1 MLSQQNPLM
10 SGEKPRLRNVVIVA
24 PHFPP
29 SNLAGVHRARLL
41 SQHLEEFG
49 WRPTILTTHWKHY
62 EEQLDWNLAKLVDPS
77 LEVISTGALPTR
89 PIRLVGDIGV
99 RALPFHLAALRRLQR
114 AGKMDFLLL
123 TVPSFYSAVL
133 GELLYRKS
141 PLPFGIDYIDPWVHV
156 WPEALVKYSKAWA
169 SMKLGEMLEPW
180 AVRHASLI
188 TAVAPGYYQGVVDR
202 NPHLSETC
210 VFAAMPY
217 GFSMKDFDPKHQ
229 EGIAPS
235 EFDPSD
241 GLLHVV
247 YAGALLPKAH
257 RVLDRVIEGLAALKL
272 SHPELAGRIRLHFI
286 GTGKSPNDLAGYNVL
301 PFAQRHGVPDL
312 VTEHPH
318 RMGYLDVLAH
328 LGRANA
334 ILIVGSTEAHYTPS
348 KVYQSVQSRHP
359 VLAFLHEASTA
370 VGVLER
376 SGAGIALTLNET
388 TLPRVEDVADAL
400 QRIVTMQ
407 FDPDY
412 VDWSAFESYSARN
425 SAKAMAEAMTTAAD
439 RWAGTRCSGNR
450 GSAAVSDHAR

>member
-1 MLSQQNPLM
+1 MLNHQNLAAPSQA
-10 SGEKPRLRNVVIVA
+10 STLRNVVIVA

-49 WRPTILTTHWKHY
+49 WKPTILTTHWKHY
-62 EEQLDWNLAKLVDPS
+62 EEELDWNLAKLVDPS
-77 LEVISTGALPTR
+77 LEVISTAALPTK

-133 GELLYRKS
+133 GQLMYRRT

-188 TAVAPGYYQGVVDR
+188 TAVAPGYYEGVLDR
-202 NPHLSETC
+202 NPHLASSA

-217 GFSMKDFDPKHQ
+217 GFSMKDFDPRHL
-229 EGIAPS
+229 EGIEPS
-235 EFDPSD
+235 QFDPSD

-257 RVLDRVIEGLAALKL
+257 TILDRVIEGLAVLKAQD
-272 SHPELAGRIRLHFI
+272 PVLAARLRLHFI
-286 GTGKSPNDLAGYNVL
+286 GTGKSPGDRSGHNVM
-301 PFAQRHGVPDL
+301 PVAQRHGVSDL

-328 LGRANA
+328 LGHAAA

-376 SGAGIALTLNET
+376 SGAGLAVTLNET
-388 TLPRVEDVADAL
+388 RLPSTDEAADAL
-400 QRIVTMQ
+400 RRIVTTP
-407 FDPDY
+407 FDPER
-412 VDWSAFESYSARN
+412 VDWSAFEAYSARA
-425 SAKAMAEAMTTAAD
+425 SAKAMAEAMTESLDRWTAAQ
-439 RWAGTRCSGNR
+439 RHRAGGQ
-450 GSAAVSDHAR
+450 GA